1 MCRVLSQTTTYAY
14 HHAADGAVIEI
25 EAENRHIYGMVHIT
39 KVDKDYP
46 DNLLAG
52 AIFEI
57 YMDVDGNK
65 EFSADGLKIYKR
77 NYDGTKTEVTDWKF
91 SGTPDAIYKAVQTK

>member
-1 MCRVLSQTTTYAY
+1 M
-14 HHAADGAVIEI
+14 
-25 EAENRHIYGMVHIT
+25 
-39 KVDKDYP
+39 DKDYP

-65 EFSADGLKIYKR
+65 EFNADIDTLVGEMVEYEPGLYELENLR
-77 NYDGTKTEVTDWKF
+77 
-91 SGTPDAIYKAVQTK
+91 